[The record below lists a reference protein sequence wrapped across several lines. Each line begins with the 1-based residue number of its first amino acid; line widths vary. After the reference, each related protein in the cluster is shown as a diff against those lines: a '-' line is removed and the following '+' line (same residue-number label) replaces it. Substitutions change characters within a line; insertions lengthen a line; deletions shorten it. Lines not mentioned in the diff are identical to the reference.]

1 MKDYWQRL
9 GGEGATEYHEMWHA
23 RQVYDYRSTGKE
35 ITEENKGE
43 YLQTLCSRAKK
54 NLDGL
59 GITSDNVGKISDYAT
74 VMYNRGRYDETEAE
88 YMALKRKKT

>member
-1 MKDYWQRL
+1 
-9 GGEGATEYHEMWHA
+9 MWYA
-23 RQVYDYRSTGKE
+23 RQAYDYRSTGRE

-43 YLQTLCSRAKK
+43 YLRALCSRAKK
-54 NLDGL
+54 NLDSL
-59 GITSDNVGKISDYAT
+59 GITSDNVGEISDYAT